1 MLSPEASIKW
11 HPFSIRNV
19 LGDQLDERDTE
30 DAGEELIEGEE
41 EDLEEGESR
50 TRPCEILKRRRLQYE
65 SRRIK
70 ALLSEHG
77 GEAAYRICHLKR
89 CKLIAPSD
97 GEDGGGS
104 PGDLERT
111 GIRDASKEPDV
122 DACASSAEPEVD
134 VENVGTLDLTSDDD
148 EDDESAACR
157 RNYEG
162 DAKDDDDVTNQPG
175 LLS

>member
-41 EDLEEGESR
+41 EEEDLEEGESR

-77 GEAAYRICHLKR
+77 GETAYRICHLKR
-89 CKLIAPSD
+89 CKLIASAD
-97 GEDGGGS
+97 VEGGGGS

-122 DACASSAEPEVD
+122 EPGD
-134 VENVGTLDLTSDDD
+134 VEGSRMDAGARHLPTAVWN
-148 EDDESAACR
+148 CR
-157 RNYEG
+157 RRHRGSGRLGVAPIE
-162 DAKDDDDVTNQPG
+162 TTT
-175 LLS
+175 